1 MVLSYRY
8 ATVRMEVLVARK
20 VDRMKL
26 TVVRTQF
33 GTDATNG
40 LLFIDGL
47 FECYTLED
55 QYQAVKVMHET
66 CIPEGTYNIK
76 FRKTGGFH
84 AKYSERYKNAH
95 YGMLHIQDVP
105 NFTYILIHTG
115 NTDEHTSGCLIVGET
130 QQDLEVSKDGFV
142 GSSTVAYKK
151 MYAKVAGQLLQGKPV
166 SIEYT
171 TINKLLEKDTDNASK
186 DHTVLATTVYDKL
199 QEINGN
205 VLTIKSKLSGRVIQ

>member
-1 MVLSYRY
+1 
-8 ATVRMEVLVARK
+8 
-20 VDRMKL
+20 MKL

-40 LLFIDGL
+40 LLFIDGI

-66 CIPEGTYNIK
+66 CIPEGTYDIE

-95 YGMLHIQDVP
+95 YGMLHVQDVP

-130 QQDLEVSKDGFV
+130 QQDLEVSKDGFI
-142 GSSTVAYKK
+142 GSSTLAYKK
-151 MYAKVAGQLLQGKPV
+151 MYAKVAGQLLQGKKV
-166 SIEYT
+166 TIEYT
-171 TINKLLEKDTDNASK
+171 TIDNLFKQGDEDNTSK
-186 DHTVLATTVYDKL
+186 DNTVLATTVYEKL

-205 VLTIKSKLSGRVIQ
+205 VLTIKSKLSGKVIE

>member
-1 MVLSYRY
+1 
-8 ATVRMEVLVARK
+8 
-20 VDRMKL
+20 MKL

-40 LLFIDGL
+40 LLFIDGI

-66 CIPEGTYNIK
+66 CIPEGTYDIK

-130 QQDLEVSKDGFV
+130 QQDLEVSKDGFI

-151 MYAKVAGQLLQGKPV
+151 MYAKVAGQLLQGKDV

-171 TINKLLEKDTDNASK
+171 TINKLLDKPVDNKAK
-186 DHTVLATTVYDKL
+186 DHTVLATTVYEKL

-205 VLTIKSKLSGRVIQ
+205 ILTVKSKLSGKVIT

>member
-1 MVLSYRY
+1 
-8 ATVRMEVLVARK
+8 
-20 VDRMKL
+20 MKL

-40 LLFIDGL
+40 MLFIDGI

-66 CIPEGTYNIK
+66 CIPEGTYDIK
-76 FRKTGGFH
+76 FRTVGGFH
-84 AKYSERYKNAH
+84 EKYKKRYGNDH
-95 YGMLHIQDVP
+95 YGMLHLQDVP
-105 NFTYILIHTG
+105 NFTYILIHAG

-130 QQDLEVSKDGFV
+130 QQDLDISDDGFI
-142 GSSTVAYKK
+142 GHSGKAYLKL
-151 MYAKVAGQLLQGKPV
+151 YNKVAKQLLQGKEV

-171 TINKLLEKDTDNASK
+171 TINKLLDGQVDNKAK
-186 DHTVLATTVYDKL
+186 DHTVLANTVYERL

-205 VLTIKSKLSGRVIQ
+205 VLQTNAMLKGRLIR

>member
-1 MVLSYRY
+1 
-8 ATVRMEVLVARK
+8 
-20 VDRMKL
+20 MKL

-66 CIPEGTYNIK
+66 CIPEGIYDIK

-84 AKYSERYKNAH
+84 SKYSERYKNAH

-130 QQDLEVSKDGFV
+130 QQDLEVSKDGFI

-151 MYAKVAGQLLQGKPV
+151 MYSKVASQLLQGKDV
-166 SIEYT
+166 TIEYT
-171 TINKLLEKDTDNASK
+171 TINKLLEGQQDNKAK
-186 DHTVLATTVYDKL
+186 DHTVLANTVYEKL
-199 QEINGN
+199 EEINGN
-205 VLTIKSKLSGRVIQ
+205 VLIGNAMLKGRLIQ

>member
-1 MVLSYRY
+1 
-8 ATVRMEVLVARK
+8 
-20 VDRMKL
+20 MKL

-40 LLFIDGL
+40 LLFINGI

-66 CIPEGTYNIK
+66 CIPEGTYDIK

-84 AKYSERYKNAH
+84 AKYTERYKNAH

-130 QQDLEVSKDGFV
+130 QQDLEISKDGFI

-151 MYAKVAGQLLQGKPV
+151 MYAKVAGQLLQGKDV
-166 SIEYT
+166 TIEYT
-171 TINKLLEKDTDNASK
+171 TINKLLEKEVDNKAK
-186 DHTVLATTVYDKL
+186 DHVVLADTVYEKL

-205 VLTIKSKLSGRVIQ
+205 VLQTNAMLKGRLIQ

>member
-1 MVLSYRY
+1 MVLSYKY
-8 ATVRMEVLVARK
+8 VTVNMEVITVRK

-40 LLFIDGL
+40 LLFIDGI

-66 CIPEGTYNIK
+66 CIPEGTYDIN

-130 QQDLEVSKDGFV
+130 QQDLEVSKDGFI

-171 TINKLLEKDTDNASK
+171 TINKLLDKEVDNASK

-205 VLTIKSKLSGRVIQ
+205 VLTIKAKLSGRVIE

>member
-1 MVLSYRY
+1 
-8 ATVRMEVLVARK
+8 
-20 VDRMKL
+20 MKL

-40 LLFIDGL
+40 LLFIDGV

-55 QYQAVKVMHET
+55 QYQAVKLMQDT
-66 CIPEGTYNIK
+66 CITKGTYDIK
-76 FRKTGGFH
+76 FRKTGGFDS
-84 AKYSERYKNAH
+84 KYRERYKNAH

-130 QQDLEVSKDGFV
+130 QQDLEISKDGFI

-151 MYAKVAGQLLQGKPV
+151 MYAKVAGQLLQGKKV
-166 SIEYT
+166 TIEYT
-171 TINKLLEKDTDNASK
+171 TINKLLEKEVDNKAK
-186 DHTVLATTVYDKL
+186 DHVVLADTVYEKL

-205 VLTIKSKLSGRVIQ
+205 VLQTNAMLKGRLIR

>member
-1 MVLSYRY
+1 
-8 ATVRMEVLVARK
+8 
-20 VDRMKL
+20 MKL

-40 LLFIDGL
+40 LLFINGI

-66 CIPEGTYNIK
+66 CIPEGTYDIK

-84 AKYSERYKNAH
+84 SKYSERYKNAH

-130 QQDLEVSKDGFV
+130 QQDLEISKDGFI

-151 MYAKVAGQLLQGKPV
+151 MYSKVANQLLQGKDV
-166 SIEYT
+166 NIEYT
-171 TINKLLEKDTDNASK
+171 TINKLLEKELDNKAK

-205 VLTIKSKLSGRVIQ
+205 VLVGNAMLKGRLIT

>member
-1 MVLSYRY
+1 
-8 ATVRMEVLVARK
+8 
-20 VDRMKL
+20 MKL

-40 LLFIDGL
+40 LLFIDGV

-66 CIPEGTYNIK
+66 CIPEGTYDIK

-130 QQDLEVSKDGFV
+130 QQDLEVSKDGFI

-151 MYAKVAGQLLQGKPV
+151 MYSKVASQLLQGKDV

-171 TINKLLEKDTDNASK
+171 TINKLLDKPVDNAAK
-186 DHTVLATTVYDKL
+186 DHTVLATTVYEKL

-205 VLTIKSKLSGRVIQ
+205 VLTIKSKLSGKVIM

>member
-1 MVLSYRY
+1 V
-8 ATVRMEVLVARK
+8 
-20 VDRMKL
+20 KL
-26 TVVRTQF
+26 TVVRHQF

-40 LLFIDGL
+40 MLFINGI

-66 CIPEGTYNIK
+66 CIPEGTYDIK

-151 MYAKVAGQLLQGKPV
+151 MYAKVASQLLQGKDV
-166 SIEYT
+166 TIEYT
-171 TINKLLEKDTDNASK
+171 TINKLLEGQVDNKAK
-186 DHTVLATTVYDKL
+186 DHTVLANTVYEKL
-199 QEINGN
+199 EEINGN
-205 VLTIKSKLSGRVIQ
+205 VLIGNAMLKGRLIQ

>member
-1 MVLSYRY
+1 
-8 ATVRMEVLVARK
+8 
-20 VDRMKL
+20 MKL

-40 LLFIDGL
+40 LLFIDGI

-66 CIPEGTYNIK
+66 CIPKGTYDIQ

-130 QQDLEVSKDGFV
+130 QQDLEVSKDGFI

-151 MYAKVAGQLLQGKPV
+151 MYSKVAGQLLQGKPV
-166 SIEYT
+166 TIEYT
-171 TINKLLEKDTDNASK
+171 TINNLFKQPEDNVAK

-205 VLTIKSKLSGRVIQ
+205 VLTIKAKLNGRIIQ